1 MRYAVTSCSLD
12 LTNFGNPTINKR
24 TPAPGVIGTTR
35 TEVIDTETNE
45 LFTDCLGEWEITD
58 RYEAFWNRLNA
69 LSEKRV
75 GNCHNRTA
83 RVVVLNVEIVQ

>member
-12 LTNFGNPTINKR
+12 LSDIHNPTISERK
-24 TPAPGVIGTTR
+24 PGASVIGKSR
-35 TEVIDTETNE
+35 TEIIDTETNE
-45 LFTDCLGEWEITD
+45 LFTDCFGEWEVTD
-58 RYEAFWNRLNA
+58 RYEAFWNRPNG

-75 GNCHNRTA
+75 GNCHNRTV